1 MDVIKA
7 AGIYFL
13 SLQVTGCRPPR
24 ASLVIPQAP
33 CVQII
38 PITRVL
44 VQKKRGYTYGEEGK
58 KPLYSKIRRN
68 KLSVNGLL
76 NLTRRLEKKKIV
88 E

>member
-24 ASLVIPQAP
+24 ASLVILQAP

-38 PITRVL
+38 PITRAL
-44 VQKKRGYTYGEEGK
+44 VQKKRGFTYGEEGK
-58 KPLYSKIRRN
+58 K
-68 KLSVNGLL
+68 
-76 NLTRRLEKKKIV
+76 KKKTSLLQNTT
-88 E
+88 